1 MVPTCSHYSTIEYNY
16 SYTISLDFCCID
28 RAIIGC
34 VIRGIKV
41 LRVHI
46 HKKFIIFELVV
57 HLHEMM
63 ADECDDLGGIWYNKE
78 REYHWTIVEVRS
90 RPCTNRSAYHR
101 DWCLWS
107 SLQSV
112 FSIFWT
118 HRTHLF
124 QCGFCLTHLID
135 FELTLNLTNNLKAK
149 VATNEITSVRTKR
162 WKTPGKTTVT
172 WKLTTK
178 SQWVTPILI

>member
-63 ADECDDLGGIWYNKE
+63 ADECDDLGGI
-78 REYHWTIVEVRS
+78 
-90 RPCTNRSAYHR
+90 
-101 DWCLWS
+101 
-107 SLQSV
+107 
-112 FSIFWT
+112 
-118 HRTHLF
+118 
-124 QCGFCLTHLID
+124 
-135 FELTLNLTNNLKAK
+135 
-149 VATNEITSVRTKR
+149 
-162 WKTPGKTTVT
+162 
-172 WKLTTK
+172 
-178 SQWVTPILI
+178 